1 MGVAALL
8 LLAVKVSILL
18 IVFGL
23 GLFRKSQGRWVS
35 VP

>member
-23 GLFRKSQGRWVS
+23 GLFRKSQRRWVS